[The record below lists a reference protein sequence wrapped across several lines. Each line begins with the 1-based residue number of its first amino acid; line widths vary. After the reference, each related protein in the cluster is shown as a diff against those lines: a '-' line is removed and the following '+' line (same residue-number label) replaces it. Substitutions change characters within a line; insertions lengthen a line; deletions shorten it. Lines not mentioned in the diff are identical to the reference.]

1 MVRNGRIRNNIFACL
16 FSLHNIISLS
26 RHEQV
31 CEAKF
36 VRLSFERYFSNYRAT
51 QMVMS
56 NIFKQNMRSWT
67 ETIELADLD
76 ENKLKYEIN

>member
-1 MVRNGRIRNNIFACL
+1 
-16 FSLHNIISLS
+16 
-26 RHEQV
+26 
-31 CEAKF
+31 
-36 VRLSFERYFSNYRAT
+36 
-51 QMVMS
+51 MVMS